1 MNMIKTLSL
10 ITLLSTCIATWAEP
24 IPLTTLSVELGKGL
38 VTGQGR
44 TVSFSRI
51 PVTDSDTGLTRYYSF
66 SSALKVDS
74 NNNLLLSNITEVVDV
89 TAQIAQSASIH
100 SGIYSD
106 SEGRFFAVTG
116 PTISE
121 NGYFAYSM
129 DYIDVL
135 NEGKSIV
142 VAWTSAPSELS
153 LYQDSDFK
161 QHDGKGHFGYV
172 EENLSINDG
181 FWGTQNHVFISQQS
195 SESFL
200 VTDLSSNG
208 TLSGSSKLTYQYA
221 SYDEFRD
228 AQP

>member
-1 MNMIKTLSL
+1 
-10 ITLLSTCIATWAEP
+10 
-24 IPLTTLSVELGKGL
+24 LSVELGKGL

-44 TVSFSRI
+44 TVTFSRI

-66 SSALKVDS
+66 SSSLKVDS
-74 NNNLLLSNITEVVDV
+74 NNNLLLGNITEVVDV
-89 TAQIAQSASIH
+89 TAQIAQSASIR

-106 SEGRFFAVTG
+106 SDGRFFSVSG

-121 NGYFAYSM
+121 NGYFAYNM

-135 NEGKSIV
+135 NEGASVV

-153 LYQDSDFK
+153 LYPDSDFK

-172 EENLSINDG
+172 EEYEGSG
-181 FWGTQNHVFISQQS
+181 FWNNQYHVLISQQS

-200 VTDLSSNG
+200 VTDLHSNG
-208 TLSGSSKLTYQYA
+208 TLSGSSKLTYEYPN
-221 SYDEFRD
+221 YDAFRD
-228 AQP
+228 DQP

>member
-1 MNMIKTLSL
+1 MNMIKSLSL
-10 ITLLSTCIATWAEP
+10 ISLLGTCLAAWSEP
-24 IPLTTLSVELGKGL
+24 IPLTTLSVELEKG
-38 VTGQGR
+38 VVRGQGR
-44 TVSFSRI
+44 TVTFDRV

-89 TAQIAQSASIH
+89 TAKIAQSASIR

-106 SEGRFFAVTG
+106 SDGRFFAVTG

-135 NEGKSIV
+135 NEGESIV
-142 VAWTSAPSELS
+142 VVWTSAPSELS
-153 LYQDSDFK
+153 LYPDSDFK

-172 EENLSINDG
+172 EDDVSSG
-181 FWGTQNHVFISQQS
+181 FWDNQKHVLISQQS

-200 VTDLSSNG
+200 VTELYYTG
-208 TLSGSSKLTYQYA
+208 TLSGSSKLTYEYPT
-221 SYDEFRD
+221 YDEFRD
-228 AQP
+228 DQP